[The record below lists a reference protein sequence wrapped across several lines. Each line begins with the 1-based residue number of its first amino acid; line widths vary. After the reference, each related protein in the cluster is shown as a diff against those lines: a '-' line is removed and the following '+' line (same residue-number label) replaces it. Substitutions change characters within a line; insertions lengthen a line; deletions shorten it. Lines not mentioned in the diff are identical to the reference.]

1 MSVSAKAAPAKRPQP
16 KSQPSSVKAAPVR
29 IGALRV
35 GPGCPLLLIA
45 GPCVIESESSA
56 LRHARALKKLADR
69 LGVQLV
75 FKSSYDKANRTSAGA
90 FRGAG
95 MDAGLKILA
104 KVKREVGVPVTSD
117 VHSPQEAAA
126 AAHVVD
132 VLQIPAFLCR
142 QTDLLVEAGRTGN
155 VVNIKKGQFMAPED
169 MRYAVEKVRATGN
182 ARVLLTERGTSFG
195 YRTLVNDF
203 RAIPIMRDLGVP
215 VIFDATHS
223 VQRPGGLGHATGGDR
238 HFAPMLASAAVVA
251 GADGIFMEVH
261 EDPDRA
267 MSDGPNSLPLEWLPG
282 LWKKLQM
289 LSGVSCRVDRDR
301 ASRS

>member
-1 MSVSAKAAPAKRPQP
+1 MTRAAAAKKPASSAGPAKAE
-16 KSQPSSVKAAPVR
+16 PVR
-29 IGALRV
+29 LGKLRI
-35 GPGCPLLLIA
+35 GPGCPLTIIA
-45 GPCVIESESSA
+45 GPCVIESEASA
-56 LRHARALKKLADR
+56 LRHAKHLKKLADK
-69 LGVQLV
+69 LGVQFV
-75 FKSSYDKANRTSAGA
+75 YKSSYDKANRTSASA
-90 FRGAG
+90 FRGSG
-95 MDAGLKILA
+95 MESGLEILA
-104 KVKREVGVPVTSD
+104 RVKRELGVPVTSD
-117 VHSPQEAAA
+117 VHSPQEAEAA
-126 AAHVVD
+126 AGVVD
-132 VLQIPAFLCR
+132 ILQIPAFLCR
-142 QTDLLVEAGRTGN
+142 QTDLLIAAGRTGN

-169 MRYAVEKVRATGN
+169 MRYAVEKVRSTGN
-182 ARVLLTERGTSFG
+182 RRIFLTERGTSFG

-238 HFAPMLASAAVVA
+238 HFAPMLACAATVA

-261 EDPDRA
+261 EDPDNA
-267 MSDGPNSLPLEWLPG
+267 LSDGPNSLPLEWLPE